1 MKIFVVQ
8 KMPDPRDASY
18 QKELERWIAHFVEK
32 TDGSAFVLFTSYRDM
47 QEVAGEM
54 QKFFEKTKMNLLVQG
69 GGAPRSKL
77 LEQFKTT
84 PRSVLFGTDSFWGG
98 VDVPGEALSNVI
110 ITRLPFAIPDTPL
123 IEGKL
128 ELVEENFFA
137 SPSDPGF
144 GQSKKIEL
152 RFPSQPQLVLAV
164 SSGDISSP
172 RYLER
177 IQKLTRE
184 VEAIDGVSAVK
195 SLTAGPKNYQ
205 DAVESPFWS
214 RLLIAKDRKSS
225 NVIVFTQGGDT
236 GKLVR
241 RIERIAHEMDG
252 KDFRIHIAGTPYVV
266 EMLQRSITH
275 DFRYFSLTAI
285 VLFGLTM
292 AAMFRSGRVFLGM
305 LATCTSAVLLTLLLQ
320 QLFGRRIGILTVN
333 LGTIVFVVAM
343 SHLVYMT
350 FNWQTLADRMGKKS
364 PDLAAAAR
372 RMTFPASFWSMVCAS
387 LGFGSLLV
395 VQAKPLRE
403 LGFGGVLGT
412 VVALICAYVMYSS
425 FLRWAVP
432 RQSKLVEQEPPR
444 VFWSRPYAVL
454 SLGVIV
460 VSVGLGF
467 GVTKVNTDPSL
478 LDYFKPHS
486 ELRDGLEYVDLS
498 GGSNPLTLVVSS
510 ADGSPLNTDAA
521 YEKMWRLHGA
531 LENYKDV
538 GTVIS
543 LPTLLA
549 EGDRV
554 PFSFLISYE
563 KMMELMEQP
572 KYARVAKS
580 FVTKDRKHAMFLLRM
595 VEDRRDKDRTGV
607 VEDIRAICHKY
618 GFKAELIGGI
628 YYLQGRL
635 AKLVASSLVTG
646 LFWLNLLF
654 IIIAWIVA
662 RTVRGALAMILSLTL
677 VPVCMLG
684 GIGWLRVPM
693 DVISAPAT
701 NVCIGIAIDSMI
713 HLVFGVRRAEA
724 NGTKG
729 WAAWVAAREEQWRGI
744 VYSDVIIAA
753 GFAIFVLSD
762 FPPTQRFGLVVLAG
776 CIVDI
781 LANLFVL
788 PLLGGAQ
795 WKKK

>member
-1 MKIFVVQ
+1 MSGGNSLKFLPTVWKKRVPFGTHWE
-8 KMPDPRDASY
+8 MLAVTAV
-18 QKELERWIAHFVEK
+18 L
-32 TDGSAFVLFTSYRDM
+32 FVLVVVF
-47 QEVAGEM
+47 
-54 QKFFEKTKMNLLVQG
+54 
-69 GGAPRSKL
+69 
-77 LEQFKTT
+77 
-84 PRSVLFGTDSFWGG
+84 
-98 VDVPGEALSNVI
+98 VDLKPV
-110 ITRLPFAIPDTPL
+110 
-123 IEGKL
+123 
-128 ELVEENFFA
+128 VEENFFF
-137 SPSDPGF
+137 STSDPGF
-144 GQSKKIEL
+144 GQSKKIEQ

-333 LGTIVFVVAM
+333 LGTIVFVVAL

-350 FNWQTLADRMGKKS
+350 FNWQTLADRRQRLEKKS
-364 PDLAAAAR
+364 PDLATDAL
-372 RMTFPASFWSMVCAS
+372 RMTFPPSFWSMVCAS
-387 LGFGSLLV
+387 LGFASLLIV
-395 VQAKPLRE
+395 EAKPLRE
-403 LGFGGVLGT
+403 LGFGGVLGSI
-412 VVALICAYVMYSS
+412 VAFACAYLMYPP

-432 RQSKLVEQEPPR
+432 RESKIVEAEPPHR
-444 VFWSRPYAVL
+444 FWARPFPILSAAVIL
-454 SLGVIV
+454 
-460 VSVGLGF
+460 VSAVLGF
-467 GVTKVNTDPSL
+467 GLKRVNTDPSL
-478 LDYFKPHS
+478 LDYFKPHQ
-486 ELRDGLEYVDLS
+486 ELRDGLEYVDRN
-498 GGSNPLTLVVSS
+498 GGCNPLTLVVSS
-510 ADGSPLNTDAA
+510 ADGSKLNTDAA
-521 YEKMWRLHGA
+521 YQKMWTLHGA
-531 LENYKDV
+531 LENYDDA

-549 EGDRV
+549 EGDRT

-563 KMMELMEQP
+563 KMMEIMAQP

-580 FVTKDRKHAMFLLRM
+580 FVTEDRTQAVFLLRM
-595 VEDRRDKDRTGV
+595 VEARRDKLRLEV
-607 VEDIRAICHKY
+607 VDDLRSIARKH
-618 GFKAELIGGI
+618 GFTTSLVGGI

-654 IIIAWIVA
+654 VVIAWIVA
-662 RTVRGALAMILSLTL
+662 RSVRGALAMIVSLTL
-677 VPVCMLG
+677 MPLCMLG
-684 GIGWLRVPM
+684 GIGWFNVPV
-693 DVISAPAT
+693 DIISAPAT

-713 HLVFGVRRAEA
+713 HLVFGVRRAQRD
-724 NGTKG
+724 GKKG
-729 WAAWVAAREEQWRGI
+729 WAAWVAGREEQWRGI
-744 VYSDVIIAA
+744 VYSDVIIGA
-753 GFAIFVLSD
+753 GFAIFVLSN

-776 CIVDI
+776 LIIDI

-788 PLLGGAQ
+788 PLLGGFQ
-795 WKKK
+795 LKKK

>member
-1 MKIFVVQ
+1 MFPAMAKKPSGFGMHWIMLAITVLLFALVAVFVDLKPV
-8 KMPDPRDASY
+8 
-18 QKELERWIAHFVEK
+18 
-32 TDGSAFVLFTSYRDM
+32 
-47 QEVAGEM
+47 
-54 QKFFEKTKMNLLVQG
+54 
-69 GGAPRSKL
+69 
-77 LEQFKTT
+77 
-84 PRSVLFGTDSFWGG
+84 
-98 VDVPGEALSNVI
+98 VD
-110 ITRLPFAIPDTPL
+110 
-123 IEGKL
+123 
-128 ELVEENFFA
+128 ENFFF
-137 SPSDPGF
+137 STSDPSVQ
-144 GQSKKIEL
+144 QSKKVEQ
-152 RFPSQPQLVLAV
+152 RFPSQPQLILAIP
-164 SSGDISSP
+164 SRDISSL
-172 RYLER
+172 RYLSR
-177 IQKLTRE
+177 LQHLTQKIQSVDE
-184 VEAIDGVSAVK
+184 VTGVK
-195 SLTAGPKNYQ
+195 SLTAGPKSPA
-205 DAVESPFWS
+205 DAMASPFWS
-214 RLLIAKDRKSS
+214 RLLVAKDRKSS
-225 NVIVFTQGGDT
+225 NVIVFLENTDPE
-236 GKLVR
+236 KPIKKIENIVR
-241 RIERIAHEMDG
+241 EESD
-252 KDFRIHIAGTPYVV
+252 KDFQIHIAGPPYVV
-266 EMLQRSITH
+266 ELIRRSLAH
-275 DFRYFSLTAI
+275 DFWYFSVTAV
-285 VLFGLTM
+285 VLFGIAM
-292 AAMFRSGRVFLGM
+292 AAMFRSARVFLGM
-305 LATCTSAVLLTLLLQ
+305 LATCVSAVLLTLLLESIC
-320 QLFGRRIGILTVN
+320 GKKIGILTVN
-333 LGTIVFVVAM
+333 LGTIVFVIAL

-350 FNWQTLADRMGKKS
+350 FNWQTLADRRHRLGKES
-364 PDLAAAAR
+364 PNLAAGAW
-372 RMTFPASFWSMVCAS
+372 RMTLPPSFWSMVCAS
-387 LGFGSLLV
+387 LGFGSLLI

-403 LGFGGVLGT
+403 LGFGGVLGS
-412 VVALICAYVMYSS
+412 VLALICAYIMYPP

-432 RQSKLVEQEPPR
+432 RQSKLIEQEPPR
-444 VFWSRPYAVL
+444 TFWSRRYALL
-454 SLGVIV
+454 SLGVIA
-460 VSVGLGF
+460 VSAGLGL
-467 GVTKVNTDPSL
+467 GITRVNTDPSL

-486 ELRDGLEYVDLS
+486 ELHDGLEYVDQS

-510 ADGSPLNTDAA
+510 ANGSPLNTDAA

-580 FVTKDRKHAMFLLRM
+580 FVTKDRRHAMFLLRL
-595 VEDRRDKDRTGV
+595 VEDRRDKDRAAV
-607 VEDIRAICHKY
+607 VEDIRAICRKY

-654 IIIAWIVA
+654 IIIAWFVA

-677 VPVCMLG
+677 VPLCMLG
-684 GIGWLRVPM
+684 GIGWWHLPM

-724 NGTKG
+724 DGKKG

-776 CIVDI
+776 CIIDI